1 MKRYII
7 LLLIIALQT
16 SCSDVVDGINDDPNS
31 LTQSTYGSILTGA
44 EVGNI
49 IVQTGE
55 SARRSALFAGQYT
68 GIDRQHLGFT
78 QYNVTTSDFDALW
91 YDIYVNA
98 FRNAVVAEQAIIDN
112 NIGPVSQ
119 GIAQAL
125 QAYIIGTTASLYGDV
140 PYDEAANIENT
151 DPVYEDQPAVYA
163 KVQDRLDEAIA
174 NLQMGSG
181 RPVGGAE
188 IYFDGAP
195 AKWIET
201 AYTLK
206 ARFYLQTKQY
216 DLALQAAQNG
226 ISSFENSMYAP
237 HGDAAENSNLNYQF
251 FAVEVRQADVVVSEF
266 MTSLMQPGSTNPIPA
281 NYRGNSKTNET
292 ARFYYMFNITSVGV
306 QPNTEDGFA
315 AQTAPAPLVTYQE
328 NLLILAEAAL
338 RSQGFQAGLDALN
351 DFRAFMN
358 NGGYLTNIDP
368 ANLQYDPYVAADF
381 ASGGIENT
389 NGLSQEDAL
398 LKEILEERYVT
409 LFGLIQPFNDLR
421 RTLNETNVRVP
432 VEPSAGNQLPQRF
445 LYPQTE
451 IDRNENTPTPIPD
464 FFEPTD
470 INS

>member
-1 MKRYII
+1 MKRYLVLI
-7 LLLIIALQT
+7 LLIGLQF
-16 SCSDVVDGINDDPNS
+16 SCSEVVDGINDDPNS
-31 LTQSTYGSILTGA
+31 LTQSSYGSILTGA

-55 SARRSALFAGQYT
+55 SARRSAIFAGQYT

-78 QYNVTTSDFDALW
+78 LYNVTTSDFDALW
-91 YDIYVNA
+91 YDIYVNS
-98 FRNAVVAEQAIIDN
+98 FRNAVIAEQAVLDDN
-112 NIGPVSQ
+112 VGPVSL
-119 GIAQAL
+119 GITQAL
-125 QAYIIGTTASLYGDV
+125 QAYIIGTTSSLYGDI
-140 PYDEAANIENT
+140 PFDEAANIENT
-151 DPVYEDQPAVYA
+151 DPVYEDQLAVYE
-163 KVQDRLDEAIA
+163 KVQDRLDEAIT
-174 NLQMGSG
+174 NLQIGGG
-181 RPVGGAE
+181 RPVGGSE

-195 AKWIET
+195 DKWIET

-226 ISSFENSMYAP
+226 ISSAENSMYAP
-237 HGDAAENSNLNYQF
+237 HGTAAENSNLNYQF
-251 FAVEVRQADVVVSEF
+251 FAVEVRQADVIVSDF
-266 MTSLMQPGSTNPIPA
+266 MTSLVQPGTENPIPE
-281 NYRGNSKTNET
+281 NYRGNSKTDET
-292 ARFYYMFNITSVGV
+292 ARFNYLFNTTSVGV

-315 AQTAPAPLVTYQE
+315 AQDAPAPLVTYQE
-328 NLLILAEAAL
+328 NLLILAESAL

-358 NGGYLTNIDP
+358 TGGYLTNVDA
-368 ANLQYDPYVAADF
+368 ANLSYEAYTASDF
-381 ASGGIENT
+381 AAGGIENP
-389 NGLSQEDAL
+389 NGLSQENAL

-421 RTLNETNVRVP
+421 RTQNETDVRVP
-432 VEPSAGNQLPQRF
+432 VMPNEGNQLPQRF

-451 IDRNENTPTPIPD
+451 IDRNENTPTPIPN

>member
-292 ARFYYMFNITSVGV
+292 ARFNYMFNITSVGV

-381 ASGGIENT
+381 ASGGIENP

>member
-7 LLLIIALQT
+7 LILVISIQF
-16 SCSDVVDGINDDPNS
+16 SCSDIVDGINDDPNS
-31 LTQSTYGSILTGA
+31 LTESSFGSILTGA

-49 IVQTGE
+49 ILQTGE

-98 FRNAVVAEQAIIDN
+98 FRNAVVAEEAILEN
-112 NIGPVSQ
+112 NIGPVSL
-119 GIAQAL
+119 GITQTL
-125 QAYIIGTTASLYGDV
+125 QAYVIGTAASLYGDV
-140 PYDEAANIENT
+140 PYDEAANLENT
-151 DPVYEDQPAVYA
+151 NPMYEDQPAVFQ
-163 KVQDRLDEAIA
+163 KIQDRLDEAIA
-174 NLQMGSG
+174 NLQMGGG

-188 IYFDGAP
+188 IYYDGAP
-195 AKWIET
+195 GKWIEA

-206 ARFYLQTKQY
+206 ARFYLETQQY
-216 DLALQAAQNG
+216 DLAYQAAQNG
-226 ISSFENSMYAP
+226 ISSMDNSMYAP
-237 HGDAAENSNLNYQF
+237 HGTAAENSNLNYQF

-266 MTSLMQPGSTNPIPA
+266 MTSLMQPGSANPIPA

-292 ARFYYMFNITSVGV
+292 ARFNYLFNTTSVGV
-306 QPNTEDGFA
+306 QPNTQNGFA

-328 NLLILAEAAL
+328 NLLILAEAGL
-338 RSQGFQAGLDALN
+338 RSQGFQTGIDELN
-351 DFRAFMN
+351 DFRAFMDT
-358 NGGYLTNIDP
+358 GGYMMNIDP
-368 ANLQYDPYVAADF
+368 ANLNYEAYSAPDF
-381 ASGGIENT
+381 ASGGIENADR
-389 NGLSQEDAL
+389 LSQENAL
-398 LKEILEERYVT
+398 LREILEERYVT
-409 LFGLIQPFNDLR
+409 FFGLNQPFNDLR

-432 VEPSAGNQLPQRF
+432 VEPSSGNTLPQRF

-451 IDRNENTPTPIPD
+451 IDRNENAPSPIPD

>member
-7 LLLIIALQT
+7 LILIIALQT

-151 DPVYEDQPAVYA
+151 DPMYEDQPAVYD

-181 RPVGGAE
+181 RPVSGAE

-195 AKWIET
+195 AQWIET

-216 DLALQAAQNG
+216 DLAYEAAQNG

-251 FAVEVRQADVVVSEF
+251 FAVEVRQADVIVSEF
-266 MTSLMQPGSTNPIPA
+266 MTSLMQPGSSNPIPS
-281 NYRGNSKTNET
+281 NYRGNSKTDET
-292 ARFYYMFNITSVGV
+292 ARFNYLFNITSVGV

-338 RSQGFQAGLDALN
+338 RSQGFQAGLEALN

-358 NGGYLTNIDP
+358 TGGYLMNIDP
-368 ANLQYDPYVAADF
+368 ANLQYDPYIVADF
-381 ASGGIENT
+381 AASGIENPD
-389 NGLSQEDAL
+389 GLSQEDAL

-451 IDRNENTPTPIPD
+451 IDRNENIPTPIPD

>member
-7 LLLIIALQT
+7 LILVISLQF
-16 SCSDVVDGINDDPNS
+16 SCSDVVDGINDDPNN
-31 LTQSTYGSILTGA
+31 LTESSYGSILTGA

-98 FRNAVVAEQAIIDN
+98 FRNAVVAEDAIIAD
-112 NIGPVSQ
+112 NIGPVSL
-119 GIAQAL
+119 GITQTL
-125 QAYIIGTTASLYGDV
+125 QAYIIGTAATLYGDV
-140 PYDEAANIENT
+140 PYDEAANLENT
-151 DPVYEDQPAVYA
+151 DPMYEDQPVVFQ
-163 KVQDRLDEAIA
+163 KIQDRLDEAIA
-174 NLQMGSG
+174 NLLMGSG

-195 AKWIET
+195 NKWIEA

-206 ARFYLQTKQY
+206 ARFYLEAKQY
-216 DLALQAAQNG
+216 DMAYQAAQNG
-226 ISSFENSMYAP
+226 INSSDNSMYAP
-237 HGDAAENSNLNYQF
+237 HGTAADNSNLNYQF

-266 MTSLMQPGSTNPIPA
+266 MNSLMQPGSANPIPA
-281 NYRGNSKTNET
+281 NYRGNNKTDET
-292 ARFYYMFNITSVGV
+292 ARYNYLFNTTSVGV

-315 AQTAPAPLVTYQE
+315 AQTASAPLVTYQE
-328 NLLILAEAAL
+328 NLLILAEAGL
-338 RSQGFQAGLDALN
+338 RAQGFQTGLEELN
-351 DFRAFMN
+351 DFRAFMDG
-358 NGGYLTNIDP
+358 GGYLMNIDP
-368 ANLQYDPYVAADF
+368 ANLNYEAYSSEDF
-381 ASGGIENT
+381 ASGGMENPD
-389 NGLSQEDAL
+389 GLSQEDAL
-398 LKEILEERYVT
+398 LREILEERYVT
-409 LFGLIQPFNDLR
+409 FFGLIQPFNDLR

-432 VEPSAGNQLPQRF
+432 VEPSSGNQLPQRF

-451 IDRNENTPTPIPD
+451 IDRNENAPSPIPD

>member
-1 MKRYII
+1 MKRYI
-7 LLLIIALQT
+7 LLILAMSIQI
-16 SCSDVVDGINDDPNS
+16 SCSDLVDGINDDPNN
-31 LTQSTYGSILTGA
+31 LTESSFGSILTGA

-91 YDIYVNA
+91 YDIYVNS
-98 FRNAVVAEQAIIDN
+98 FRNAVIAEDAVTAE

-119 GIAQAL
+119 GITQVL
-125 QAYIIGTTASLYGDV
+125 QAYLMGTATSLYGDV
-140 PYDEAANIENT
+140 PYDEAANLENT
-151 DPVYEDQPAVYA
+151 NPVYEDQPDVYG
-163 KVQDRLDEAIA
+163 KIQDRLDEAIT

-181 RPVGGAE
+181 RPVGGSE
-188 IYFDGAP
+188 IYYDGAP
-195 AKWIET
+195 DKWTEA

-216 DLALQAAQNG
+216 DLAYQAAQNG
-226 ISSFENSMYAP
+226 ISSMENSMYAP
-237 HGDAAENSNLNYQF
+237 HGTAADNSNLNYQF
-251 FAVEVRQADVVVSEF
+251 FAVEVRQADVVVSQF
-266 MTSLMQPGSTNPIPA
+266 MASLMQPGPANPIPE
-281 NYRGNSKTNET
+281 NYRGNSKTDET
-292 ARFYYMFNITSVGV
+292 ARFNYLFNTTSVGL

-328 NLLILAEAAL
+328 NLLIIAEAAS
-338 RSQGFQAGLDALN
+338 RSQGFQTGLEALN
-351 DFRAFMN
+351 NFRAFMDG
-358 NGGYLTNIDP
+358 GGYMINVDASNISYE
-368 ANLQYDPYVAADF
+368 AYAAADF

-389 NGLSQEDAL
+389 DGVSQGDAL
-398 LKEILEERYVT
+398 LREILEERYVT

-421 RTLNETNVRVP
+421 RTLSETSVRVP
-432 VEPSAGNQLPQRF
+432 VEPSSGSQLPQRF

-451 IDRNENTPTPIPD
+451 IDRNENVPDPIPN

-470 INS
+470 INL

>member
-31 LTQSTYGSILTGA
+31 LTQSTYGSVLTGA

-292 ARFYYMFNITSVGV
+292 ARFNYMFNITSVGV

-358 NGGYLTNIDP
+358 TGGYLTNIDP
-368 ANLQYDPYVAADF
+368 ANLQYDPYIAADF
-381 ASGGIENT
+381 ASGGIENP

>member
-1 MKRYII
+1 MKRYLVLI
-7 LLLIIALQT
+7 LLIGLQF
-16 SCSDVVDGINDDPNS
+16 SCSEVVDGINDDPNS
-31 LTQSTYGSILTGA
+31 LTQSSYGSILTGA

-55 SARRSALFAGQYT
+55 SARRSAIFAGQYT

-78 QYNVTTSDFDALW
+78 LYNVTTSDFDALW
-91 YDIYVNA
+91 YDIYVNS
-98 FRNAVVAEQAIIDN
+98 FRNAVIAEQAVLDDN
-112 NIGPVSQ
+112 VGPVSL
-119 GIAQAL
+119 GITQAL
-125 QAYIIGTTASLYGDV
+125 QAYIIGTTSSLYGDI
-140 PYDEAANIENT
+140 PFDEAANIENT
-151 DPVYEDQPAVYA
+151 DPVYEDQLAVYE
-163 KVQDRLDEAIA
+163 KVQDRLDEAIT
-174 NLQMGSG
+174 NLQIGGG
-181 RPVGGAE
+181 RPVGGSE

-195 AKWIET
+195 DKWIET

-226 ISSFENSMYAP
+226 ISSAENSMYAP
-237 HGDAAENSNLNYQF
+237 HGTAAENSNLNYQF
-251 FAVEVRQADVVVSEF
+251 FAVEVRQADVIVSDF
-266 MTSLMQPGSTNPIPA
+266 MTSLVQPGAENPIPE
-281 NYRGNSKTNET
+281 NYRGNSKTDET
-292 ARFYYMFNITSVGV
+292 ARFNYLFNTTSVGV

-315 AQTAPAPLVTYQE
+315 AQDAPAPLVTYQE
-328 NLLILAEAAL
+328 NLLILAESAL

-358 NGGYLTNIDP
+358 TGGYLTNVDA
-368 ANLQYDPYVAADF
+368 ANLSYEAYTASDF
-381 ASGGIENT
+381 AAGGIENP
-389 NGLSQEDAL
+389 NGLSQENAL

-421 RTLNETNVRVP
+421 RTQNETDVRVP
-432 VEPSAGNQLPQRF
+432 VMPNEGNQLPQRF

-451 IDRNENTPTPIPD
+451 IDRNENTPTPIPN

>member
-31 LTQSTYGSILTGA
+31 LTQSTYGSVLTGA

-140 PYDEAANIENT
+140 PYDEAADIENT

-292 ARFYYMFNITSVGV
+292 ARFNYMFNITSVGV

-358 NGGYLTNIDP
+358 TGGYLTNIDP
-368 ANLQYDPYVAADF
+368 ANLQYDPYIAADF
-381 ASGGIENT
+381 ASGGIENP

>member
-7 LLLIIALQT
+7 LLLIISLQT
-16 SCSDVVDGINDDPNS
+16 SCSDVVDGINDDPNN
-31 LTQSTYGSILTGA
+31 LTESSYGSVLTGA

-91 YDIYVNA
+91 YDVYVNA
-98 FRNAVVAEQAIIDN
+98 FRNAVVAEQAIIDR

-119 GIAQAL
+119 GITQAL
-125 QAYIIGTTASLYGDV
+125 QAYIVGTAASLYGDV
-140 PYDEAANIENT
+140 PYDEAGNIENT
-151 DPVYEDQPAVYA
+151 NPVYEDQPAVYD

-174 NLQMGSG
+174 NLEMGSG
-181 RPVGGAE
+181 RPVSGAE

-216 DLALQAAQNG
+216 DLAYEAAQNG
-226 ISSFENSMYAP
+226 ISTFENSMYAP
-237 HGDAAENSNLNYQF
+237 HGTAAENSNLNYQF

-266 MTSLMQPGSTNPIPA
+266 MTSLMQPGATNPIPA
-281 NYRGNSKTNET
+281 NYRGNSKTDET
-292 ARFYYMFNITSVGV
+292 ARFNFLFNITSVGV

-315 AQTAPAPLVTYQE
+315 AQSAPAPLVTYQE

-351 DFRAFMN
+351 NFRAFMD
-358 NGGYLTNIDP
+358 NGGYLMNIDP
-368 ANLQYDPYVAADF
+368 ANLNYDAYTAADF
-381 ASGGIENT
+381 ATGGIENP

-409 LFGLIQPFNDLR
+409 LFGLIQPFNDMR

-432 VEPSAGNQLPQRF
+432 VEPSAGNELPQRF

-451 IDRNENTPTPIPD
+451 INRNDNTPTPIPN